1 MDPIAWLETGL
12 GKLVAS
18 IGIAVL
24 LVGFGWVRGNH
35 HGYDHG
41 QSDCAVHVLKQDRK
55 GTDVCSRAVA
65 SFDDKYDAAAAKAAE
80 QARVE
85 QEAADAKS
93 VAQAQ
98 SLAAAGQAA
107 AKHALLAKAE
117 TEQRLSRA
125 REQLAEEMR
134 HDQQAAKWAGACIP
148 GGIRGAT
155 GLGGVC
161 HDTGGKG

>member
-1 MDPIAWLETGL
+1 MDPIAWLETSL

-24 LVGFGWVRGNH
+24 LVGFGWVRG
-35 HGYDHG
+35 DIHG
-41 QSDCAVHVLKQDRK
+41 QAKMSTKYETL
-55 GTDVCSRAVA
+55 VA
-65 SFDDKYDAAAAKAAE
+65 QYDAAAAKAAE

-98 SLAAAGQAA
+98 SLAEKGQAQ
-107 AKHALLAKAE
+107 AKQAQQAQAE
-117 TEQRLSRA
+117 TEQRLARLRA
-125 REQLAEEMR
+125 QLAEEMR
-134 HDQQAAKWAGACIP
+134 HDQQAAKWAGSCIP

-161 HDTGGKG
+161 HDTAGKG